1 MAGADD
7 VTANYTLKTKTPGSL
22 DITKSEIAQY
32 VTLTPVDVVETYDGA
47 AHAAGVATAAD
58 ANGKAVKV
66 EYSVNGTDWTTD
78 PASITATAVAD
89 SVTVNVRA
97 SVESSYEGY
106 VTGTQKLT
114 ITAKAY
120 GINTASDSKEY
131 DGTPLTNKNA
141 EVAGLVAK
149 DTAYVEGTGEITD
162 KGEVPNSAGDVNWAS
177 GTDERNY
184 IHDTSLDGIG
194 VLTVTAKKIDPTPT
208 PTPEDPDAVEHK
220 LTLQGLENVTYNGS
234 SQPQHEKIVVK
245 DGDKKLVEG
254 KDYELRWSSDTTNVG
269 TVRVTVVGKGNY
281 DGEDWAEYQ
290 IMHFP
295 VTVTANGAGKT
306 YGTGRSGPHGH
317 GQPEAQRRL

>member
-1 MAGADD
+1 M
-7 VTANYTLKTKTPGSL
+7 
-22 DITKSEIAQY
+22 
-32 VTLTPVDVVETYDGA
+32 
-47 AHAAGVATAAD
+47 
-58 ANGKAVKV
+58 
-66 EYSVNGTDWTTD
+66 
-78 PASITATAVAD
+78 AD

-234 SQPQHEKIVVK
+234 S
-245 DGDKKLVEG
+245 
-254 KDYELRWSSDTTNVG
+254 RRSTRRSS
-269 TVRVTVVGKGNY
+269 
-281 DGEDWAEYQ
+281 
-290 IMHFP
+290 
-295 VTVTANGAGKT
+295 
-306 YGTGRSGPHGH
+306 
-317 GQPEAQRRL
+317 